1 MRRRYYSLM
10 ICFLTLLFMVGCHVE
25 EGYTPAGEFYV
36 KTAPSRGDTGV
47 SYVVSA
53 EAERMEYPA
62 TGDAVVPMTVGFG
75 HLPGLPGYGDDI
87 HDTFYVRYRV
97 VEVPC
102 PEGEEQ
108 AWEKIVTYSDSW
120 YDAKYNS
127 TEQKNPPSLIFAR
140 YGQFYPRYKET
151 VEILFPADLEK
162 GYVEVSIFIM
172 NGEEIMSNF
181 GFLRFDF
188 ERKDGVLILDPNT

>member
-1 MRRRYYSLM
+1 MLRRTMSVLICLMMLVSLAG
-10 ICFLTLLFMVGCHVE
+10 CFE
-25 EGYTPAGEFYV
+25 EEDYTPSGEFYV
-36 KTAPSRGDTGV
+36 KTPPSRGDTGIE
-47 SYVVSA
+47 YVISM
-53 EAERMEYPA
+53 EAEHLEYEA
-62 TGDAVVPMTVGFG
+62 SGDVVVPMTVGFG
-75 HLPGLPGYGDDI
+75 HLPGQIGYGDDVQ
-87 HDTFYVRYRV
+87 DNFYVRYQLL
-97 VEVPC
+97 EDNWPDDLE
-102 PEGEEQ
+102 P

-120 YDAKYNS
+120 YDSKYD
-127 TEQKNPPSLIFAR
+127 TTVQKNPPSLIFAR
-140 YGQFYPRYKET
+140 YGQFYPLYKET